1 MKVGIRL
8 PQTGKH
14 ATPENVRYLAEAADK
29 SGFDSLWVLERL
41 LSPTSPLTPHPATPN
56 GSFPEDWQNVLE
68 PLELLTFVAAIT
80 KKIFLGTS
88 VIDMFFHNPVI
99 LARRFA
105 TLDVLSGGRAFAGL
119 GIGWSKDEYIASN
132 IPFEQK
138 GMRADE
144 FIRLLKLIWSE
155 PTVEF
160 YGQFYTVPLSKI
172 GPKPI
177 HKPELPLYLGGSSSN
192 TFSRM
197 VKYANGW
204 IGVVR
209 SNLRQLEV
217 TLDLLKREVV
227 KARRNINDFEIIV
240 IIYPNVTELRSEA
253 ENVSDFTGTISQVGN
268 NIKRLEKLGVGHI
281 ILNYNRSSI
290 EDDIDA
296 IIDISKTLMTYAR

>member
-1 MKVGIRL
+1 
-8 PQTGKH
+8 
-14 ATPENVRYLAEAADK
+14 
-29 SGFDSLWVLERL
+29 
-41 LSPTSPLTPHPATPN
+41 
-56 GSFPEDWQNVLE
+56 
-68 PLELLTFVAAIT
+68 
-80 KKIFLGTS
+80 
-88 VIDMFFHNPVI
+88 MFFHNPVI

-253 ENVSDFTGTISQVGN
+253 ENVSHFTGTISQVGN

>member
-14 ATPENVRYLAEAADK
+14 ATPERYLAETADK

-41 LSPTSPLTPHPATPN
+41 LWPTSPLTPHPGTPN
-56 GSFPEDWQNVLE
+56 GSFPEDWQNVLD

-105 TLDVLSGGRAFAGL
+105 TLDVLSSGRALAGL
-119 GIGWSKDEYIASN
+119 GIGWSKDEYVASN

-144 FIRLLKLIWSE
+144 FIRLLNQIWLE
-155 PTVEF
+155 QTIEF
-160 YGQFYTVPLSKI
+160 YGQFYTVPVSKI

-177 HKPELPLYLGGSSSN
+177 QKPELPLYLGGASSN

-209 SNLRQLEV
+209 SDLRQLEV

-227 KARRNINDFEIIV
+227 KAHRNINDFEIIV
-240 IIYPNVTELRSEA
+240 IIYPNVTERRNEA
-253 ENVSDFTGTISQVGN
+253 ENVSNFTGTIRQVGN
-268 NIKRLEKLGVGHI
+268 NIKGLEKLGVGHI
-281 ILNYNRSSI
+281 ILN
-290 EDDIDA
+290 
-296 IIDISKTLMTYAR
+296 

>member
-14 ATPENVRYLAEAADK
+14 AKPENVIHLAEAADK

-41 LSPTSPLTPHPATPN
+41 LWPISPQTLHPATAS
-56 GSFPEDWQNVLE
+56 GSFPQDWQNVLE

-80 KKIFLGTS
+80 KKIYLGTS
-88 VIDMFFHNPVI
+88 VIDMLFHNPVV

-105 TLDVLSGGRAFAGL
+105 TLDVLSGGRALAGL
-119 GIGWSKDEYIASN
+119 GIGWSKDEFLASN
-132 IPFEQK
+132 IPFKQK

-155 PTVEF
+155 ETIEF
-160 YGQFYTVPLSKI
+160 NGQFYAIPSSKI
-172 GPKPI
+172 APKPI
-177 HKPELPLYLGGSSSN
+177 QKPHLPIYLGGSSPN

-209 SNLRQLEV
+209 NDLHQLQSI
-217 TLDLLKREVV
+217 LDLLKRKVV
-227 KARRNINDFEIIV
+227 EADRNPDDFEIVV
-240 IIYPNVTELRSEA
+240 IIYPNVTKRKTEEEKRL
-253 ENVSDFTGTISQVGN
+253 DFTGTIGQVGN
-268 NIKRLEKLGVGHI
+268 DIDRLKNMGVGHI
-281 ILNYNRSSI
+281 ILNYNRSLI
-290 EDDIDA
+290 EDDMVA
-296 IIDISKTLMTYAR
+296 IIDMSKRLMTYAR